1 MIYPII
7 ITPNFLIQIKDD
19 EKLLNK
25 FSKFVSQFKEYWDE
39 IFILLDDKNNS
50 FLNEYKKIKEKY
62 GHESF
67 DFSLLC
73 DLLISSNKSKII
85 SLDEKFDNGEEIIK
99 YLKKKRIKNFISFPQ
114 YFENENISLK
124 KTLHKVLLSSLS
136 EDEAIEKIVSVT
148 RFSKNIVL
156 IDPNIAD
163 ALTNFSLYNKRFHN
177 NDCTQI
183 KSKINDENDFVYSL
197 NKIIKAIYYS
207 NVFKDKDEI
216 KIQIRTT
223 LNDSKLNH
231 FKFNIIENMNKW
243 KYFENAKS
251 ENKNEFL
258 FPLKKNKPT
267 DRTKKYQTLY
277 DGMNYFSLIEK
288 KLGEKEEDFNKRIK
302 LTNILNVENKI
313 KIEKQISSFTDIG
326 NLIKTEIEKCT
337 SNIISNLKPSVI
349 INEHYKNLSDETEPE
364 QDIYFRHI
372 LAVDLRSSIEL
383 RKRLDIFDGKK
394 KKLKNINSWYLN
406 LEVGPD
412 EKISSFN
419 IFTHNIY
426 KPKEIIYN

>member
-1 MIYPII
+1 
-7 ITPNFLIQIKDD
+7 
-19 EKLLNK
+19 
-25 FSKFVSQFKEYWDE
+25 
-39 IFILLDDKNNS
+39 
-50 FLNEYKKIKEKY
+50 
-62 GHESF
+62 
-67 DFSLLC
+67 
-73 DLLISSNKSKII
+73 
-85 SLDEKFDNGEEIIK
+85 IIK

-267 DRTKKYQTLY
+267 DRTKKYQTL
-277 DGMNYFSLIEK
+277 
-288 KLGEKEEDFNKRIK
+288 
-302 LTNILNVENKI
+302 
-313 KIEKQISSFTDIG
+313 
-326 NLIKTEIEKCT
+326 
-337 SNIISNLKPSVI
+337 
-349 INEHYKNLSDETEPE
+349 
-364 QDIYFRHI
+364 
-372 LAVDLRSSIEL
+372 
-383 RKRLDIFDGKK
+383 
-394 KKLKNINSWYLN
+394 
-406 LEVGPD
+406 
-412 EKISSFN
+412 
-419 IFTHNIY
+419 
-426 KPKEIIYN
+426 